1 MQDESLEA
9 KKKAMSLLK
18 YMDRTEWQLRD
29 KLSLKGF
36 SEGAIEEAIEYV
48 KSFHYLDDYRYAV
61 HFVEF
66 HHEQRSRQRLRQD
79 LYQRHVP
86 EEYIDLAIENV
97 CENDDAALQTALRKL
112 THGETEF
119 SYEEKQKIAG
129 ESKGNEVVR
138 AWAEAVV
145 KGVGH
150 VSRKPPQLMT
160 AME

>member
-1 MQDESLEA
+1 MQDELLEA

-29 KLSLKGF
+29 KLAAKGF
-36 SEGAIEEAIEYV
+36 SEEAVEGAVDYV

-66 HHEQRSRQRLRQD
+66 HYEQRSRQRMRQD

-86 EEYIDLAIENV
+86 EEYIDLALESI
-97 CENDDAALQTALRKL
+97 CENDDVALQEALRKI
-112 THGETEF
+112 TKGETEY

-129 ESKGNEVVR
+129 KLYRKGFRLGDIKRV
-138 AWAEAVV
+138 
-145 KGVGH
+145 
-150 VSRKPPQLMT
+150 LDM
-160 AME
+160 

>member
-1 MQDESLEA
+1 MPIPRGSRESMIRTE
-9 KKKAMSLLK
+9 
-18 YMDRTEWQLRD
+18 RTEWQLRD

-36 SEGAIEEAIEYV
+36 SEGAIEEAIKYV

-145 KGVGH
+145 KARREEKHDG
-150 VSRKPPQLMT
+150 
-160 AME
+160 

>member
-86 EEYIDLAIENV
+86 EEYIDLAIEDV

-129 ESKGNEVVR
+129 KLYRKGFRLGDIKKV
-138 AWAEAVV
+138 
-145 KGVGH
+145 
-150 VSRKPPQLMT
+150 LDM
-160 AME
+160 